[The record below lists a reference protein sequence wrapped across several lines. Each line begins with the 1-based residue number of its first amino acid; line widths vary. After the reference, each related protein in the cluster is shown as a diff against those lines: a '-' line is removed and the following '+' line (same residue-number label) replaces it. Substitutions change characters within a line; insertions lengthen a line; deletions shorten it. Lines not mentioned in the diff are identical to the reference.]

1 MKLRK
6 NKKGFTLVEL
16 LVVIAIIGI
25 LAVVAVPALFSNIN
39 KAKVASVESDYSSVK
54 SAALSYYSDTNKMPV
69 STDNKAD
76 LTILETYMESLP
88 DKADI
93 GGEYN
98 LLSLGNKLLLQIGN
112 DNSKVTLTE
121 AQATKLLSDLGE
133 GKIYTDKSDSGPTKP
148 LEKET
153 SKAIKDGIL
162 YIVLIDNAEMDSAN
176 N

>member
-1 MKLRK
+1 MKLKK

-54 SAALSYYSDTNKMPV
+54 SAALSYYSDTNKIPV
-69 STDNKAD
+69 TTTDKAG

-93 GGEYN
+93 GG
-98 LLSLGNKLLLQIGN
+98 
-112 DNSKVTLTE
+112 
-121 AQATKLLSDLGE
+121 
-133 GKIYTDKSDSGPTKP
+133 
-148 LEKET
+148 
-153 SKAIKDGIL
+153 
-162 YIVLIDNAEMDSAN
+162 
-176 N
+176 

>member
-54 SAALSYYSDTNKMPV
+54 SAALSYYSDENKMPT
-69 STDNKAD
+69 SGSLDTLK
-76 LTILETYMESLP
+76 TYMDTLP

-93 GGEYN
+93 GGGYE
-98 LLSLGNKLLLQIGN
+98 LLLVNNKLALKVGN
-112 DNSKVTLTE
+112 GTPANGVTLTK
-121 AQATKLLSDLGE
+121 AQIEKLLSDLGPN
-133 GKIYTDKSDSGPTKP
+133 KIYTDNKLETD
-148 LEKET
+148 LEKDST
-153 SKAIKDGIL
+153 VKDGAL
-162 YIVLIDNAEMDSAN
+162 YIVLIDNAEMDSTN

>member
-54 SAALSYYSDTNKMPV
+54 SAALSYYSDKNTMPP
-69 STDNKAD
+69 SGELDA
-76 LTILETYMESLP
+76 LETYMDTLP

-93 GGEYN
+93 GGGY
-98 LLSLGNKLLLQIGN
+98 KLLLVNNKLALKIG
-112 DNSKVTLTE
+112 DGTAADGVTLTK
-121 AQATKLLSDLGE
+121 AQIEKLLSDIGPK
-133 GKIYTDKSDSGPTKP
+133 KIYTENTLKTELQKNST
-148 LEKET
+148 L
-153 SKAIKDGIL
+153 KDGTL
-162 YIVLIDNAEMDSAN
+162 YIVLIDNAEMDSTN

>member
-1 MKLRK
+1 MKLKK

-54 SAALSYYSDTNKMPV
+54 SAALSYYSDTNKIPV
-69 STDNKAD
+69 TTNDKTG

-93 GGEYN
+93 GGKYE
-98 LLSLGNKLLLQIGN
+98 LIKVGNKLVLQIGTNN
-112 DNSKVTLTE
+112 DGVTLTE
-121 AQATKLLSDLGE
+121 AQSAKLLSDIGKN
-133 GKIYTDKSDSGPTKP
+133 KIYTSATEDNFGDELESNTK
-148 LEKET
+148 LNNKV
-153 SKAIKDGIL
+153 L
-162 YIVLIDNAEMDSAN
+162 YMVLIDNTVMD
-176 N
+176 

>member
-54 SAALSYYSDTNKMPV
+54 SAALSYYSDTNKMPATTSV
-69 STDNKAD
+69 GNLDK
-76 LTILETYMESLP
+76 LKEYMDTLP

-93 GGEYN
+93 GGVYQ
-98 LLSLGNKLLLQIGN
+98 LLLVDNKLVLKIGKTS
-112 DNSKVTLTE
+112 DGATLTK
-121 AQATKLLSDLGE
+121 AQSNKLLSDLGSN
-133 GKIYTDKSDSGPTKP
+133 KIYTDDKLEKP
-148 LEKET
+148 LEKDSE
-153 SKAIKDGIL
+153 IKNGVL
-162 YIVLIDNAEMDSAN
+162 YIVLIDNAEMDSETK
-176 N
+176 